1 MPILPK
7 NPQVVKS
14 LQIDRPRAFRV
25 MSEPTPQLIKGLQRW
40 ASILR
45 CLIKI
50 NGIVPSH
57 TKRHLKVDEK
67 RHFCLKVFCKK
78 ALLFNEK
85 ALLIK
90 KFILKNHTNYLKR
103 IKNKNA
109 LNGRAFCLWA

>member
-14 LQIDRPRAFRV
+14 LQRDLLKTSKVATTR
-25 MSEPTPQLIKGLQRW
+25 TPQLIKGLQRS

-50 NGIVPSH
+50 NGIKPSH
-57 TKRHLKVDEK
+57 TKRHLKVGEK
-67 RHFCLKVFCKK
+67 RHFCLKDFCKK

-85 ALLIK
+85 ALLFK
-90 KFILKNHTNYLKR
+90 NLLLKNYTNYLKR